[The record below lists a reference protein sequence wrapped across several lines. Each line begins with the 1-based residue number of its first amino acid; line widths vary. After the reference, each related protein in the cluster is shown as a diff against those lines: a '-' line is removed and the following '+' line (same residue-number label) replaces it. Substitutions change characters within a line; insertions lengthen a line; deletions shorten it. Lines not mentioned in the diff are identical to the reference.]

1 MAQKR
6 RAYVQ
11 QQAKPQAASI
21 PTEEQL
27 AQEYSYVLTDLRKI
41 GILAAALLVLLIVL
55 AFVLV

>member
-6 RAYVQ
+6 RVMVQ
-11 QQAKPQAASI
+11 PKAASASV

-27 AQEYSYVLTDLRKI
+27 AQEYAYVLTDLRKI
-41 GILAAALLVLLIVL
+41 GILALALLALLIIL

>member
-6 RAYVQ
+6 RVVPVQ
-11 QQAKPQAASI
+11 ATTQI

-27 AQEYSYVLTDLRKI
+27 AQEYAYVLTDLRKI
-41 GILAAALLVLLIVL
+41 GILALALLALLIVL